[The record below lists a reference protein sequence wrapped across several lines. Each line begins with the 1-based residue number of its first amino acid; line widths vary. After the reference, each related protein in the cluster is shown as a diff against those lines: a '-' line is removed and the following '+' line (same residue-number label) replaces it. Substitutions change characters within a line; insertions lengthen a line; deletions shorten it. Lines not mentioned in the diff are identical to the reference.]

1 MEKIPDM
8 EEMIESCRKKQRP
21 DEVIVFAIGAGRIIP
36 MFGKRK
42 NMKAALDLIKS
53 MQGFIGIHP
62 VDLCHSLLIFDS
74 LNNAKGARNIL
85 LSKGVTIGQIAPVLV
100 PKGDIDHENG
110 T

>member
-8 EEMIESCRKKQRP
+8 EEMIESCRKKQRL

-36 MFGKRK
+36 VPGKSKR
-42 NMKAALDLIKS
+42 MKAALELIKDLP
-53 MQGFIGIHP
+53 GFVGIHP
-62 VDLCHSLLIFDS
+62 IDVWHNLLIFDS

-85 LSKGVTIGQIAPVLV
+85 LSKGATIGQIAPILV

-110 T
+110 S